1 MEEEFKNIISRVC
14 DLYIKYGIR
23 SFSMDDVSREL
34 GISKKTLYKYVS
46 EKKNLVDNAM
56 EYYHNKLEKEIDEI
70 YNQYP
75 STPNAID
82 ILIHLSKVIINKIN
96 SLNPSII
103 YDLQKYYPTLW
114 TEFIMRKRNYVYSRM
129 IENLKLGIKQGLYRD
144 DLNIDIIARTYVIR
158 MEYIIN
164 DYNYISDNNKYKFDE
179 IIKTVFLYH
188 IRAISNEKGLEYID
202 KNVKINDI
210 I

>member
-14 DLYIKYGIR
+14 DLYVKYGIR
-23 SFSMDDVSREL
+23 SLSMDDVAREL

-70 YNQYP
+70 YNLYP
-75 STPNAID
+75 STPNVID

-114 TEFIMRKRNYVYSRM
+114 TEFMMRKRNYVYGRM
-129 IENLKLGIKQGLYRD
+129 IENLKLGIKQGFYRD

-158 MEYIIN
+158 MEYLIK